1 MRRAEGIGPVLAP
14 QLGGTEPRPGFP
26 QRLGEKRR
34 RGRDCGGQADQGDA
48 EMLESNR
55 KVASGEWLVA
65 SAERVV
71 PDDSPINSARNSQLV
86 TRHSQLIQD
95 RFANTSAS

>member
-1 MRRAEGIGPVLAP
+1 
-14 QLGGTEPRPGFP
+14 
-26 QRLGEKRR
+26 
-34 RGRDCGGQADQGDA
+34 
-48 EMLESNR
+48 MLESNR